1 MEQKSGNCVYVDM
14 MLDSLVKKEGIL
26 TSLLEYTRKQETLL
40 KDENLDMDEFQS
52 LIDQKGLLVDQ
63 LNEMDEVFDAMFRR
77 LEQELNENREQYKQK
92 IQKMQEILPRISELG
107 IQIQALEQQNNV
119 HFKKYVTEK
128 KKVIRDFYVNSKTVS
143 NYHQNLRNVHQTDQS
158 YFFDKTK

>member
-1 MEQKSGNCVYVDM
+1 MEQKSGNGVYVDM

-26 TSLLEYTRKQETLL
+26 TSLLEYTRRQETLL
-40 KDENLDMDEFQS
+40 KDEDLDMDDFQS

-77 LEQELNENREQYKQK
+77 LEQELNENREQYKKK
-92 IQKMQEILPRISELG
+92 IQQMQEILPRLSELSV
-107 IQIQALEQQNNV
+107 QIQALEQQNNG

-143 NYHQNLRNVHQTDQS
+143 NYHQNLRNAYQTDQS

>member
-1 MEQKSGNCVYVDM
+1 MEQKSENCVYVDM